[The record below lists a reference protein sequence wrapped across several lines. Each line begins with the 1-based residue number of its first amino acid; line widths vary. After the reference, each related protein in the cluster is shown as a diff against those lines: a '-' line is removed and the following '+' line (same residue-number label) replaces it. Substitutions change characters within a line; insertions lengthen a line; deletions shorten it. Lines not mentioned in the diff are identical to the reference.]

1 MTYGVSDILLND
13 WSQLK
18 ADQAAILLIW
28 RDKLTAAIKADKS
41 NVVGMYKSMIV
52 QFLCKKKNFFK
63 KLTNAQILD
72 IADDLNFLHAT
83 WYIFHITYLKTK
95 HGTIFRP
102 QERLFSFTFW
112 QLIMADIQYSK
123 FLILNYNEA
132 KGQEEVLNKLVA
144 CIYQPKPGHFTDETI
159 DVYAESLPKG
169 LTFELKYLILH
180 TYSNI
185 RKYIVEERCPTL
197 FNYSPS
203 SRAKRGDLSDSKEI
217 LASPAGGASAEP
229 RNDAPQYTGDM
240 WQQILFD
247 ASESPTFSG
256 LDRAKNARMYDVLDY
271 LEKKAIENKNRR
283 KK

>member
-1 MTYGVSDILLND
+1 MNTFQVSDILLND

-28 RDKLTAAIKADKS
+28 RDKLTAAIKANKN
-41 NVVGMYKSMIV
+41 NVVGLYKSMIV
-52 QFLCKKKNFFK
+52 QFLCKKKNIFK

-102 QERLFSFTFW
+102 QERLLSFTFW

-123 FLILNYNEA
+123 FLVLNYQEST
-132 KGQEEVLNKLVA
+132 KQEEVLNKLVA
-144 CIYQPKPGHFTDETI
+144 VIYQPKPGQFTDEDI
-159 DVYAESLPKG
+159 DKYANALPKG

-197 FNYSPS
+197 FNYSPCHPEE
-203 SRAKRGDLSDSKEI
+203 AKRPKDLKDS
-217 LASPAGGASAEP
+217 SPSVL
-229 RNDAPQYTGDM
+229 NDERVAPQYTGDM

-256 LDRAKNARMYDVLDY
+256 LQNAKNARMYDVLDY
-271 LEKKAIENKNRR
+271 LEKKAKENKNRR
-283 KK
+283 SK